1 MAVVRVAKTKDY
13 TVMSNHH
20 FKEKEMSLKAKG
32 LLSLMLSL
40 PDDWDYT
47 IKGLVAINKEN
58 ESAIMATLKELKSFG
73 YLEVIKKM
81 PNETESGRI
90 EYEYIVHEEPK
101 KQGVENLGVEN
112 LGVEKQ
118 GVEKQKQGVEKQGVE
133 NLGVENQGI
142 ENQRQLNTKE
152 YNTKKIKYEKINKK
166 EKLIKEKSSSSF
178 PETEECKLDILDPE
192 DKYPPLPPL
201 SEYPF

>member
-13 TVMSNHH
+13 TVMSNRH

-101 KQGVENLGVEN
+101 KQGVENLGVE
-112 LGVEKQ
+112 KQ

-142 ENQRQLNTKE
+142 ENQIQLNTKE
-152 YNTKKIKYEKINKK
+152 LNTKKSNTKKINKK
-166 EKLIKEKSSSSF
+166 EKLKKEKSSSSF
-178 PETEECKLDILDPE
+178 PETEECKLDILPPE
-192 DKYPPLPPL
+192 SDYPPLPPL

>member
-112 LGVEKQ
+112 
-118 GVEKQKQGVEKQGVE
+118 
-133 NLGVENQGI
+133 QGI

>member
-1 MAVVRVAKTKDY
+1 MAVVRVEKIKDY
-13 TVMSNHH
+13 TVMSNRH

-101 KQGVENLGVEN
+101 KQGVENLGVE
-112 LGVEKQ
+112 
-118 GVEKQKQGVEKQGVE
+118 KQGVE
-133 NLGVENQGI
+133 NLGIENQGI
-142 ENQRQLNTKE
+142 ENQIQLNTKE
-152 YNTKKIKYEKINKK
+152 LNTKESNTKKNKYKK
-166 EKLIKEKSSSSF
+166 EKLKKEKSSSSF
-178 PETEECKLDILDPE
+178 PETEECKLDILEPE

>member
-13 TVMSNHH
+13 TVMSNRH

-101 KQGVENLGVEN
+101 KQGVENLGLE
-112 LGVEKQ
+112 
-118 GVEKQKQGVEKQGVE
+118 KQGVEKQGVE
-133 NLGVENQGI
+133 NLGIENQGI
-142 ENQRQLNTKE
+142 ENQIQLNTKE
-152 YNTKKIKYEKINKK
+152 LNTKESNTKKNKYKK
-166 EKLIKEKSSSSF
+166 EKLKKEKSSSSF
-178 PETEECKLDILDPE
+178 PETEECKLDILEPE

>member
-101 KQGVENLGVEN
+101 KQGVENLGVE
-112 LGVEKQ
+112 KQ

-142 ENQRQLNTKE
+142 ENQIQLNTKE
-152 YNTKKIKYEKINKK
+152 LNTKESNTKKNKYKK
-166 EKLIKEKSSSSF
+166 EKLKKEKSFSSF
-178 PETEECKLDILDPE
+178 PETEECKLDILEPE

>member
-13 TVMSNHH
+13 TVMSNRH

-101 KQGVENLGVEN
+101 KQGVENLGVE
-112 LGVEKQ
+112 KQ

-133 NLGVENQGI
+133 NQGI

-152 YNTKKIKYEKINKK
+152 LNTKESNTKKNKYKK
-166 EKLIKEKSSSSF
+166 EKLKKEKSSSSF
-178 PETEECKLDILDPE
+178 PEIEECKLDILEPE

>member
-1 MAVVRVAKTKDY
+1 MAVMRVAKTKDY
-13 TVMSNHH
+13 TVMSNQH

-101 KQGVENLGVEN
+101 KQGVENLGVE
-112 LGVEKQ
+112 KQ

-133 NLGVENQGI
+133 NQGVENQGI
-142 ENQRQLNTKE
+142 ENQIQLNTKE
-152 YNTKKIKYEKINKK
+152 LNTKKSNTKKINKK

-178 PETEECKLDILDPE
+178 PETEECKLDILEPE